1 MFDKILIA
9 NRGEVAVRII
19 RTARR
24 LGIKTAIASTDVFDV
39 SAVMNEESHG
49 KDVKKLIKG
58 LVVPYEVKAELKTP
72 LYSEPLSAK
81 GDIKLTVSKDK

>member
-1 MFDKILIA
+1 MM
-9 NRGEVAVRII
+9 VRTSP
-19 RTARR
+19 REGACP
-24 LGIKTAIASTDVFDV
+24 ASL

-49 KDVKKLIKG
+49 KDVKKIIKG

-72 LYSEPLSAK
+72 LYSEPLSAR